1 MANVPKSAMRDRE
14 SGIGT
19 KRVRKNPN
27 PTPPGHGLADSL
39 LQLTGQVM
47 GLAGAAVNGSV
58 AAATSLLPIGA
69 KATRTLLKA
78 GGLLRQMREAAGL
91 SLDDVSSA
99 VDLRDPELLALAE
112 HGKMAL
118 PFELILRLAAVLARN
133 DPVPFVMN
141 LTKVY
146 SPTLWTALDSLGIG
160 RLVEQVGR
168 EHDFVGIYRA
178 RDKAR
183 HLNEEEFRRI
193 CRFVEAAFDLALEL
207 TVQPPPAD
215 AKPPRR
221 RTGNS
226 SRAT

>member
-14 SGIGT
+14 SGIGA

-27 PTPPGHGLADSL
+27 RTPPGHGLADSL

-112 HGKMAL
+112 RGKMAL
-118 PFELILRLAAVLARN
+118 PFELICDSDGKLCRLFDVIRPQNLLGKQVMGVDRSTFLIDANGVLRNEWRKVRVTGHVEEVL
-133 DPVPFVMN
+133 
-141 LTKVY
+141 
-146 SPTLWTALDSLGIG
+146 
-160 RLVEQVGR
+160 
-168 EHDFVGIYRA
+168 
-178 RDKAR
+178 
-183 HLNEEEFRRI
+183 
-193 CRFVEAAFDLALEL
+193 EAAESLSNV
-207 TVQPPPAD
+207 TI
-215 AKPPRR
+215 
-221 RTGNS
+221 
-226 SRAT
+226 